1 MMEKKHQAIL
11 FVLLG
16 VLVIAGNIYLSQSK
30 FNQPNSVQIIKTK
43 CRIDIA
49 PCEITDEYNIYKVV
63 VEGEVKPLKKFLI
76 KLHDKN
82 QLINNA
88 VIEFRMKNMEMGKNV
103 FSFERVSLGV
113 WAADVIIP
121 VCTTGRRDWE
131 LVLVLTSDNKL
142 QKYVMH
148 LVL

>member
-1 MMEKKHQAIL
+1 MIEKKHQTIL

-16 VLVIAGNIYLSQSK
+16 VLVIVGNIYLSQSK
-30 FNQPNSVQIIKTK
+30 FNQPNSVQAIKTN
-43 CRIDIA
+43 CQIDIA
-49 PCEITDEYNIYKVV
+49 PCVLTDENNIYKIS

-76 KLHDKN
+76 KLQDKN

-88 VIEFRMKNMEMGKNV
+88 VIEFRMMDMEMGKNV
-103 FSFERVSLGV
+103 FSFERMDLGI
-113 WAADVIIP
+113 WEADVIIP

-131 LVLVLTSDNKL
+131 LELVLTSGDKL
-142 QKYVMH
+142 QKYIMN